1 MRKFTVIALAL
12 LGVLLVATGGVV
24 AHGNGNS
31 NHTDAPEN
39 GTDAEWGT
47 WMEQHMTEHMGAD
60 AAAEMMGKMGMSYDE
75 MGEHMAS
82 QDGSMMNGSGS
93 GMGCH

>member
-12 LGVLLVATGGVV
+12 LGVLLVATGVVV
-24 AHGNGNS
+24 AHGNGDS
-31 NHTDAPEN
+31 NHTDAPGN
-39 GTDAEWGT
+39 GTAAEWGA
-47 WMEQHMTEHMGAD
+47 WMEQHMTDHMGAD
-60 AAAEMMGKMGMSYDE
+60 AAKQMQEQMGMSYEE

-82 QDGSMMNGSGS
+82 GENGPLKG